1 MFPTS
6 TRNAAFCFLDASSKI
21 GAALAPFI
29 VDLFGLI
36 DKTLPNVAIGIFTVL
51 AVFPYIF
58 LPETMDTGIPE
69 TVEDMEKMDN
79 TIAAKLCHQK

>member
-58 LPETMDTGIPE
+58 LPETMDTCIPE

-79 TIAAKLCHQK
+79 TIASKLCHQK

>member
-1 MFPTS
+1 MLARKLASIDWIKFIQ
-6 TRNAAFCFLDASSKI
+6 CIFLFLSY
-21 GAALAPFI
+21 LR
-29 VDLFGLI
+29 VQY
-36 DKTLPNVAIGIFTVL
+36 KTLPNVAIGIFTVL